1 MADRKLT
8 TSQSDLTD
16 HIYQNFSSV
25 ASNFIR
31 IHGGERSIAYSFSV
45 NGKDFIIRIN
55 REIEGFQKD
64 KNSYEDFQ
72 HVIPVPKILKIGPY
86 QSGYYAISE
95 KAKGSALDDNK
106 QLTPALVE
114 DIFSILDAIHI
125 KAKKDDK
132 YGLID
137 STRKAHFTS
146 WEEYLFKDY
155 ILVVK
160 ENGSYY
166 TWKEIYAKSKKHV
179 EEFKNI
185 ERRIRELIKYI
196 PNEKYFVHGDFGGSN
211 LIVERDRV
219 TAVIDWS
226 ESMYGDFL
234 FDIAYYA
241 FWRGD
246 RELIIKYKN
255 YCEKKGRVIPY
266 FEERILCH
274 QLFIGLHSLAI
285 YLVIEDINEFKG
297 VQVKLRKIL
306 E

>member
-1 MADRKLT
+1 MVDRKLT
-8 TSQSDLTD
+8 TSLSELTD
-16 HIYQNFSSV
+16 HIYHNFSPGV
-25 ASNFIR
+25 SNIVP
-31 IHGGERSIAYSFSV
+31 IQGGERSITYSFSA

-55 REIEGFQKD
+55 REVEGFQKD
-64 KNSYEDFQ
+64 KNAYEDFQ
-72 HVIPVPKILKIGPY
+72 NLIPVPKMLKIGSY

-95 KAKGSALDDNK
+95 KAKGTVPDDTKGLSHYLIEN
-106 QLTPALVE
+106 
-114 DIFSILDAIHI
+114 IFLILDAIHVP
-125 KAKKDDK
+125 AKIDDK

-137 STRKAHFTS
+137 SAREAHFET
-146 WEEYLFKDY
+146 WEEYIFKDY

-160 ENGSYY
+160 KNGDYY
-166 TWKEIYAKSKKHV
+166 TWKEIYAKSKNDI

-185 ERRIRELIKYI
+185 EKRIKGLIKYI
-196 PNEKYFVHGDFGGSN
+196 PKEKYFIHGDFGGSN
-211 LIVERDRV
+211 LIVDDDKV

-246 RELIIKYKN
+246 TELIKMYKN
-255 YCEKKGRVIPY
+255 YCVKKDRAIPY

-285 YLVIEDINEFKG
+285 YLVIDDIKEFKV
-297 VQVKLRKIL
+297 VQAKLHRIF